1 MLKSQ
6 NKSASIEKCEPD
18 VSGSIELDCITSL
31 LIGEKEFYYY
41 LIKYDMF
48 LKTILKV
55 FWIDEREK
63 GNNIKVKA
71 IGKDGDETYIDYDRE
86 IIRKTKQKQTFE
98 EFWKRFVNEF
108 DQIEFSN
115 TDTVAEITRIQK
127 SMGQN
132 SIQLVKRRYKKLLLK
147 YHPDKNKSENM
158 QEKTNGIILAYELIK
173 QYEFLPDPL
182 NMLGFLTN
190 IWNDDQIDNPE
201 SLMHASVGD
210 EHD

>member
-6 NKSASIEKCEPD
+6 NKSVSIEKCEHD
-18 VSGSIELDCITSL
+18 IRSSIGLDCITSL

-41 LIKYDMF
+41 LTKHDMF

-55 FWIDEREK
+55 IWIDEQKK

-71 IGKDGDETYIDYDRE
+71 IGKDSDETYIDYDRE

-132 SIQLVKRRYKKLLLK
+132 SIQHVKRRYKKLLLK

>member
-1 MLKSQ
+1 
-6 NKSASIEKCEPD
+6 
-18 VSGSIELDCITSL
+18 
-31 LIGEKEFYYY
+31 
-41 LIKYDMF
+41 MF
-48 LKTILKV
+48 LKTVLKV
-55 FWIDEREK
+55 IWIDEQEK

-98 EFWKRFVNEF
+98 EFWERFVNEF

-127 SMGQN
+127 STEQN
-132 SIQLVKRRYKKLLLK
+132 SIQHVKRRYKKLLLK
-147 YHPDKNKSENM
+147 YHPDKNKSKNARKKT
-158 QEKTNGIILAYELIK
+158 QEIVSAYELIRNHNH
-173 QYEFLPDPL
+173 LPLENVMSVLLP
-182 NMLGFLTN
+182 N
-190 IWNDDQIDNPE
+190 IWNYEQIDNPE